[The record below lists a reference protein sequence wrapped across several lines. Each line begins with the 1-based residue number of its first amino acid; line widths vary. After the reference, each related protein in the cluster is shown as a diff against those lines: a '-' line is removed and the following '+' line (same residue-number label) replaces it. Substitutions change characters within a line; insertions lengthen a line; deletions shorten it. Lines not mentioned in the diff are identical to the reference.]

1 MDMSTICATIHSLIS
16 LKVIFLIIS
25 WCAIECCPSP
35 QYVRKKA
42 HLTRGAARQTCT
54 APQASSGSSSRCAL
68 RPVGLQVVLPAV
80 CPLLVPMLCRKEA
93 VGIMT
98 LDTVLRR
105 DAYTSSQQTM
115 GSNRRPTGLA
125 GSRYFPPWHGRWAE
139 RKQQSC

>member
-1 MDMSTICATIHSLIS
+1 MCHHTLLDIIKSYISYHILVCNRVLSLSPICPLKSTPDT
-16 LKVIFLIIS
+16 
-25 WCAIECCPSP
+25 WCGQLQLS
-35 QYVRKKA
+35 
-42 HLTRGAARQTCT
+42 RQICT

-68 RPVGLQVVLPAV
+68 RPLGLHVVLPAV
-80 CPLLVPMLCRKEA
+80 CPLLLPMLCRKEA